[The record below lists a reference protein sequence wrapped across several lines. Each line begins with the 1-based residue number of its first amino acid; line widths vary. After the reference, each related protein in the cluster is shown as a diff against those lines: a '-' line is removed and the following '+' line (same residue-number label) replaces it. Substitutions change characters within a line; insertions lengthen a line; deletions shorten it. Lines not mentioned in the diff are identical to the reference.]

1 MKKIFLLFISMLLLT
16 GCGKVSKDKLVDDF
30 TKKVENANSYKLNG
44 SLEIYNNEDVF
55 NYDISVMYKKDNL
68 FKVDMINTNND
79 NEQIILRDKEAVYVV
94 TPSLNKSY
102 KFVSEW
108 PFNSSQSYILNSLIK
123 DIKEDNEIEYLT
135 IDDYYVLQVDVN
147 YPNNSYLK
155 YEKIM
160 FDKNMNLKKVIV
172 YDSEDIES
180 IKVEFNNISYDEKVD
195 DNEFNI
201 DSILDDKCCSVVEEN
216 TANMS
221 DIIYPLYVPGETYL
235 QSKDVVNT
243 DNGERVILTFSGERN
258 FVLIEEASNVYSE
271 FETIPVYGDLLIMN
285 DTIGALSNNSLSW
298 SINNRDYY
306 LASNDLSPE
315 EVKSIAES
323 LNTTVYLEK

>member
-243 DNGERVILTFSGERN
+243 DNGERVILTFSGERK

>member
-16 GCGKVSKDKLVDDF
+16 GCGKVNKDKLVDDF

>member
-68 FKVDMINTNND
+68 FKFDMINTNND

-108 PFNSSQSYILNSLIK
+108 PFNSSQSYILNSLVK

-298 SINNRDYY
+298 SVNNRDYY

-315 EVKSIAES
+315 EAKSIAES

>member
-44 SLEIYNNEDVF
+44 SLEIYN
-55 NYDISVMYKKDNL
+55 NL

-108 PFNSSQSYILNSLIK
+108 PFNSSQSYILNSLVK

-298 SINNRDYY
+298 SVNNRDYY

-315 EVKSIAES
+315 EAKSIAES

>member
-108 PFNSSQSYILNSLIK
+108 PFNSSQSYILNSLVK

-298 SINNRDYY
+298 SVNNRDYY

-315 EVKSIAES
+315 EAKSIAES

>member
-108 PFNSSQSYILNSLIK
+108 PFNSSQSYILNSLVK

-135 IDDYYVLQVDVN
+135 IEDYYVLQVDVN

-172 YDSEDIES
+172 YASEDIES

-298 SINNRDYY
+298 SVNNRDYY

-315 EVKSIAES
+315 EAKSIAES

>member
-123 DIKEDNEIEYLT
+123 DIKEDNEIEFLT